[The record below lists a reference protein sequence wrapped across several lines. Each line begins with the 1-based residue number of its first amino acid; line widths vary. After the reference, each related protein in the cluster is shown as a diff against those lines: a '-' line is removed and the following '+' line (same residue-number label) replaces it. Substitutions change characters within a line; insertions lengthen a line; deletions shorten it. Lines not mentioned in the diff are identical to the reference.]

1 MDDEAAM
8 LARRVAVDA
17 SAWLR
22 HPGDPQV
29 YARLVNAIAVWDA
42 YVEPRLAAGDSAGD
56 LEAGLEAEL
65 LDELGDSAPP
75 VLLGEAM
82 PDLGAALRAAARREL

>member
-22 HPGDPQV
+22 HPDDPQV

-42 YVEPRLAAGDSAGD
+42 YVEPRLAAGQDAGD
-56 LEAGLEAEL
+56 LEAEL
-65 LDELGDSAPP
+65 LDELGDESPP
-75 VLLGEAM
+75 TLLGDAM
-82 PDLGAALRAAARREL
+82 PELGAALRKAARREL